1 MVTHL
6 RTLVVAFLNLN
17 NTTTNRGLSI
27 SVGVAISGSA
37 VAAEGL
43 IPNGHRKGK
52 QSGCWFVKRIS
63 NV

>member
-1 MVTHL
+1 MVTPL

-17 NTTTNRGLSI
+17 NTETNRGLFV
-27 SVGVAISGSA
+27 SVGIAISGSA
-37 VAAEGL
+37 AAAEGL

-52 QSGCWFVKRIS
+52 QSGCWFVKRIF